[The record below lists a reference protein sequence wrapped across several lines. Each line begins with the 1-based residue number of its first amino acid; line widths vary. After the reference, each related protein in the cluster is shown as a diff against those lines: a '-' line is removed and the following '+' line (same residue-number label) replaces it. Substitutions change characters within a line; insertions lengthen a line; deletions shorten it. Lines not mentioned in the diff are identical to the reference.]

1 MVSPIAHST
10 QAPTAAAPSAATVQ
24 PAPQA
29 KGRPAQAAD
38 KVTLSAA
45 ASLRQELTETSVQT
59 AKEAGHGDIQARN
72 LLAREAA
79 DKAAG
84 G

>member
-1 MVSPIAHST
+1 MLAPISQAT
-10 QAPTAAAPSAATVQ
+10 QAQAANQPTAARQ

-29 KGRPAQAAD
+29 KSQPAPTDTVQI
-38 KVTLSAA
+38 SAA
-45 ASLRQELTETSVQT
+45 AALHQELTETSVQT
-59 AKEAGHGDIQARN
+59 TNEASHGDIQAKN

-84 G
+84 L